1 VGVDAFEN
9 PGIIVISGSGFT
21 ITDNGICP
29 SPSPTSTVT
38 RSISATPSVTPTI
51 TPSISVSQSPSPT
64 PSITISRSI
73 SRTPAVTPSPTPA
86 LCYQYEYINNSGDT
100 INVNGT
106 ECPSGTSYSLPV
118 SPGGEGTTVC
128 LYQLSQ
134 GTIDAYAALGLIL
147 TQAAET
153 CP

>member
-1 VGVDAFEN
+1 MYVF
-9 PGIIVISGSGFT
+9 ST
-21 ITDNGICP
+21 CP
-29 SPSPTSTVT
+29 SPTPSVTRTISVTPSITVS
-38 RSISATPSVTPTI
+38 RSISQTPSVTP
-51 TPSISVSQSPSPT
+51 
-64 PSITISRSI
+64 SITVSRSI

-106 ECPSGTSYSLPV
+106 ECPSGIPYSLPV
-118 SPGGEGTTVC
+118 PPGGEDTTAC

-147 TQAAET
+147 TQAAIT